1 MAKYALGTRPLIN
14 SLAEETEEDELMQ
27 VWFADDSTSGGSIE
41 GVKKWWDHL
50 KETGPKYGYYPKP
63 SKTHIIVKDMA
74 DLDEVKT
81 IFGGEGIKIT
91 TQGQRHIG
99 AALGSDAFKEE
110 FVKIKVDKWVKDVEE
125 LAIIAEDEPQS
136 VLSAFNIAV
145 VHRWTYLQRTVEGIS
160 DYFEPLEDALR
171 NKLIPALVGRQVS
184 DDERIMLGLPYRFG
198 GLGIQNPVETADHEY
213 KTSVAVTKNLT
224 QLIIAQDMDVNKVNA
239 VQSHETKIKRRA
251 EKELRVKRQ
260 ADELKERM
268 NVSQRRYFEGAQE
281 KGASSWLSSLP
292 IKKLGYVLNKQEFR
306 DAVCL
311 RYGWEVKGIP
321 KICACGKQNST
332 DHSLVCK
339 LGGFVIMRHDA
350 VRDVEASLMREVC
363 KDVQVEQLLLPANA
377 AELNHRAISGPGARM
392 DVVAR
397 DIWSGGEKNYC
408 DVNVT
413 HANAESNIGKSM
425 TQIYRE
431 HENGKKN
438 DYNERVLNVEKGTF
452 TPLVFTTS
460 GGMAPECLKLNK
472 RLAELIS
479 NKKNETYSKV
489 MMHVRTRLRFAL
501 LKGTLIG
508 LRGFRGK
515 RLMRQDE
522 DAVGDIDYNLIP
534 QQRCYETT

>member
-1 MAKYALGTRPLIN
+1 M
-14 SLAEETEEDELMQ
+14 
-27 VWFADDSTSGGSIE
+27 
-41 GVKKWWDHL
+41 KKWWDHL
-50 KETGPKYGYYPKP
+50 KETGPKYGCYPKP
-63 SKTHIIVKDMA
+63 SKTHMIVKDMSN
-74 DLDEVKT
+74 LDKVKT
-81 IFGGEGIKIT
+81 IFGEEGIKIT
-91 TQGQRHIG
+91 MRGQRHIG

-110 FVKIKVDKWVKDVEE
+110 FVKTKVEKWVKDVEE

-145 VHRWTYLQRTVEGIS
+145 AHRWTYLQRTVDGIS
-160 DYFEPLEDALR
+160 EYFKPLEDALR
-171 NKLIPALVGRQVS
+171 NKLIPALIGRQVS
-184 DDERIMLGLPYRFG
+184 DDERTMLSLPYRFG

-224 QLIIAQDMDVNKVNA
+224 QQIIAQDMDVNKVNM
-239 VQSHETKIKRRA
+239 VESRDTKRRLRA
-251 EKELRVKRQ
+251 EKEVRLKQQ

-268 NVSQRRYFEGAQE
+268 SVSQRRYFEGAQE
-281 KGASSWLSSLP
+281 RGASSWLSSLP
-292 IKKLGYVLNKQEFR
+292 IKKLGYVLNMQEFR
-306 DAVCL
+306 DAVYL

-321 KICACGKQNST
+321 KICACGKRNST

-363 KDVQVEQLLLPANA
+363 KDVQVEQVLLPANA
-377 AELNHRAISGPGARM
+377 AELNTRGITGPNARM

-397 DIWSGGEKNYC
+397 DVWSGGEKNYC
-408 DVNVT
+408 DVQVT
-413 HANAESNIGKSM
+413 HANSESNMGKSR

-489 MMHVRTRLRFAL
+489 MMHVRTRLRFAIL
-501 LKGTLIG
+501 RGTLIG

-522 DAVGDIDYNLIP
+522 VAVGSIDFNLIP
-534 QQRCYETT
+534 QERCYETT